1 MKAKSNRIVTPAV
14 ILMLSF
20 LILIAIGT
28 ILLSLP
34 ISVKEGVDNSV
45 LKALFTTTSAVAVT
59 GLTVVDV
66 PNFYNYFGTTVIM
79 ILIQLGGLGV
89 MTFSSVIMLLIGKKI
104 TYEDR
109 KVLQEGFNR
118 DSLEGIVKYVKRVIY
133 IAIGI
138 EGMGA
143 FLLFFQFIKEYS
155 FFKALYFSVFHS
167 VSAFCNAGFALY
179 STNLEPYKTNHFV
192 LYVIGALII
201 LGGIGFAVINSYI
214 IFIRTK
220 IKKINLSSRL
230 AIRITALLIIVGA
243 GLIFLFEYNNPA
255 TIGNMTIMQKITN
268 SLFQSITTRT
278 AGFNSVPMGLL
289 HQDTLLVMVILM
301 FIGASPGSTG
311 GGIKTT
317 TFGVLLFYALGIIR
331 SDEEIRIGNRKISWD
346 VLNKA
351 MGLFL
356 AAIAYVLFITLLI
369 LILEPINYLPV
380 LFEVVSAFGTVGL
393 STGIT
398 ANLCAASKL
407 LIIFTMYLGRIGP
420 LTLALALGGAGKKLN
435 KIKYPEENITIG

>member
-138 EGMGA
+138 E
-143 FLLFFQFIKEYS
+143 EW
-155 FFKALYFSVFHS
+155 
-167 VSAFCNAGFALY
+167 
-179 STNLEPYKTNHFV
+179 E
-192 LYVIGALII
+192 
-201 LGGIGFAVINSYI
+201 
-214 IFIRTK
+214 
-220 IKKINLSSRL
+220 
-230 AIRITALLIIVGA
+230 
-243 GLIFLFEYNNPA
+243 
-255 TIGNMTIMQKITN
+255 
-268 SLFQSITTRT
+268 
-278 AGFNSVPMGLL
+278 
-289 HQDTLLVMVILM
+289 
-301 FIGASPGSTG
+301 
-311 GGIKTT
+311 
-317 TFGVLLFYALGIIR
+317 LFY
-331 SDEEIRIGNRKISWD
+331 
-346 VLNKA
+346 
-351 MGLFL
+351 F
-356 AAIAYVLFITLLI
+356 F
-369 LILEPINYLPV
+369 
-380 LFEVVSAFGTVGL
+380 F
-393 STGIT
+393 
-398 ANLCAASKL
+398 NL
-407 LIIFTMYLGRIGP
+407 
-420 LTLALALGGAGKKLN
+420 
-435 KIKYPEENITIG
+435 